1 MIKVEVLENFSLQAF
16 DELKNLTR
24 YNPTKNQKG
33 KLYTKDTFECS
44 EKMCE
49 YLSGNN
55 ALNKKVVQII
65 EIEQPKKEVVVNNEE
80 KTKTSKK
87 KTSKK

>member
-16 DELKNLTR
+16 DELKNLVR
-24 YNPTKNQKG
+24 NNPSKNQKG
-33 KLYTKDTFECS
+33 KLYEKDTFECS

>member
-1 MIKVEVLENFSLQAF
+1 MIKVQVLENFSLKAF
-16 DELKNLTR
+16 DELKNIER
-24 YNPTKNQKG
+24 FNPQKNQKG
-33 KLYTKDTFECS
+33 KLYEKDVFECS
-44 EKMCE
+44 EKMCD
-49 YLSGNN
+49 YLTGNN

-65 EIEQPKKEVVVNNEE
+65 EIEQPKKEVVANNEE